1 MIAEASKLDIFSI
14 PAEVSRAK
22 FYSDAFFIIR
32 AYPMRAQE
40 LLLDAYLRQHYKKS
54 LKNICVELLSSC
66 TLHQKEKSFL
76 IIYKNPEH
84 DKLAQ
89 LITYGNALVGGSNIL
104 KYALN
109 QKRG

>member
-1 MIAEASKLDIFSI
+1 MISEANKLDIFNV
-14 PAEVSRAK
+14 PVEVSKAR
-22 FYSDAFFIIR
+22 FYSNAFFIIR

-54 LKNICVELLSSC
+54 LKSICIELLSSC
-66 TLHQKEKSFL
+66 TLHQKEKTFL

-89 LITYGNALVGGSNIL
+89 LITYGNNLVGGSNIL

>member
-1 MIAEASKLDIFSI
+1 MIAEANKFNISSI
-14 PAEVSRAK
+14 PAKVSRTK
-22 FYSDAFFIIR
+22 FSSDALFIIR

-54 LKNICVELLSSC
+54 LKNICIELLSSC

-76 IIYKNPEH
+76 ILYKNPEH

>member
-1 MIAEASKLDIFSI
+1 MIAEANKLGIFNV
-14 PAEVSRAK
+14 PVEVSKAR
-22 FYSDAFFIIR
+22 FYSNAFFIIR
-32 AYPMRAQE
+32 AYPMHSQE

-54 LKNICVELLSSC
+54 LKSLCTELLSSC

-76 IIYKNPEH
+76 ILYKNPEH

>member
-1 MIAEASKLDIFSI
+1 MIAEANKLDIFNV
-14 PAEVSRAK
+14 PVEVSKAR
-22 FYSDAFFIIR
+22 FYSNAFFIIR
-32 AYPMRAQE
+32 AYPMHSQE
-40 LLLDAYLRQHYKKS
+40 LLLDAYLQQHYKKS
-54 LKNICVELLSSC
+54 LKSLCTELLSSC

-76 IIYKNPEH
+76 ILYKNPEH

-104 KYALN
+104 QYALN